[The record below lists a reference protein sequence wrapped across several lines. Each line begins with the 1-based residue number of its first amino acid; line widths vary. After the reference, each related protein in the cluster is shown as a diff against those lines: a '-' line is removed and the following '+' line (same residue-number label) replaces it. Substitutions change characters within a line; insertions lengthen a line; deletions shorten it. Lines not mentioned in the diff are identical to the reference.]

1 MKHKTPVSELAE
13 TNGESMFPIKLNSD
27 SMANSLDFMDMI
39 NSFREEAGEKAHEPR
54 KFIAKVEDE
63 IDDLTGKKFRL
74 NNNQTETAYYELTKD
89 QMMLV
94 GMRESKVV
102 RRRVLDVLNGLSG
115 RTVPAIP
122 QTYAEALQL
131 AADQAKQ
138 LEIQAPKVEYHD
150 KVLAT
155 ENGLTTTEIA
165 AELGMSAIA
174 LNKALQDMK
183 VQRKVGGR
191 WVLTVAYINQGY
203 DVEITHVD
211 DGGKSRHAMKWTEK
225 GRKLIHELVG

>member
-1 MKHKTPVSELAE
+1 MNLTIQNGAPAQTMSSREIAE
-13 TNGESMFPIKLNSD
+13 
-27 SMANSLDFMDMI
+27 
-39 NSFREEAGEKAHEPR
+39 
-54 KFIAKVEDE
+54 
-63 IDDLTGKKFRL
+63 LTGKQHKH
-74 NNNQTETAYYELTKD
+74 
-89 QMMLV
+89 
-94 GMRESKVV
+94 V
-102 RRRVLDVLNGLSG
+102 RRDIAKLLDDLGYSPDGLVHPWTDPQNGQQYEEYRIDRRLTDCLLTGYSANA
-115 RTVPAIP
+115 RIKVIDRWHELEAKQAPAIP

-131 AADQAKQ
+131 AADQAKR

-155 ENGLTTTEIA
+155 DNGLTTTEIA

-203 DVEITHVD
+203 DVEVTHVD
-211 DGGKSRHAMKWTEK
+211 DGGKTRHAMKWTEK
-225 GRKLIHELVG
+225 GRKLIHELMGE

>member
-1 MKHKTPVSELAE
+1 MDLIQSFSFEEIPVRTTERNGEAWFCLVDVCAVLGISNPSQAKTRLDEDEHDLISNEGQYYGIVSESGLY
-13 TNGESMFPIKLNSD
+13 
-27 SMANSLDFMDMI
+27 SLVLG
-39 NSFREEAGEKAHEPR
+39 SRKPEAKRFKRWVTSEVIPSIR
-54 KFIAKVEDE
+54 K
-63 IDDLTGKKFRL
+63 TGSYSIG
-74 NNNQTETAYYELTKD
+74 Q
-89 QMMLV
+89 Q
-94 GMRESKVV
+94 
-102 RRRVLDVLNGLSG
+102 
-115 RTVPAIP
+115 VPAIP

-165 AELGMSAIA
+165 SELGMSAIA

-203 DVEITHVD
+203 DVEVTHVD

-225 GRKLIHELVG
+225 GRKLIHELMGE

>member
-1 MKHKTPVSELAE
+1 
-13 TNGESMFPIKLNSD
+13 
-27 SMANSLDFMDMI
+27 MANSLDFMDMI

-74 NNNQTETAYYELTKD
+74 NNNQTETAYYELTRD

-102 RRRVLDVLNGLSG
+102 RRRVLNVLNDLSEQKA
-115 RTVPAIP
+115 PAIP

-131 AADQAKQ
+131 AADQARR
-138 LEIQAPKVEYHD
+138 LEEQAPKVEYHD

-165 AELGMSAIA
+165 AELGVSAIA
-174 LNKALQDMK
+174 LNKALEGMK

-203 DVEITHVD
+203 DVEVTHVD

-225 GRKLIHELVG
+225 GRKLIHELMGEKS